1 MPRKKLLADLILAR
15 GGGEMGRLH
24 VLKNNFTAGEVS
36 SDLYGRGD
44 LASYS
49 NAAKTLR
56 NVLVQPTGGITRRP
70 GLRHISTAADN
81 GRLISFAFN
90 AEQTYLLVVT
100 PQLITILHDDSII
113 ATLSTPWTGE
123 HIKRLS
129 WAQSADTLFI
139 CHPEVA
145 PKTLTRLGPQT
156 WALSD
161 ITFVANTTLKRRYHP
176 FYHFA
181 ADTVTLTPSGTSGTI
196 TLTASTAI
204 FDPGHVGI
212 QLRLPNQDVTITE
225 VTSATAAKVTLALS
239 LPNTAAIADWSE
251 QAFSSYRG
259 WPSSVV
265 FAQDRLVFGGAKSI
279 PNRIWMSR
287 TSDLFNFDLGI
298 GEDDD
303 AIEFGLLSEQVDA
316 IRTLHSG
323 LTLFVLTTG
332 GEWQITGEPLTPAT
346 VQAKR
351 QTTVGSPPD
360 RIVPPRAVEG
370 ATVFAARSGRQIR
383 ELLYTDAEAA
393 YQARELSVLASHLV
407 IDPIDMDYADKSRVL
422 YVVMSDG
429 SLCALTLYRSENV
442 TAWTRLDTDGAF
454 QSVAV
459 VGGTV
464 YVLVKRSGDSLSD
477 FRVEKFDSTLN
488 SDAALSGETDQAQSV
503 WGGLAHLNDKWVTVI
518 ADGQPLGLYKVRG
531 GVISLAAAATHIEA
545 GLPFAH
551 SIEPLPPADNGE
563 LQGEPLRLIRA
574 IFRIKDTSTLM
585 VDVGRGPRLVPLQN
599 IGAMTFDRPPVT
611 FTGDVTVRAL
621 GWHRTALD
629 PLWRITQTNPCS
641 FTLLSVNCELKVND

>member
-1 MPRKKLLADLILAR
+1 
-15 GGGEMGRLH
+15 MGRLR

-36 SDLYGRGD
+36 SDLYGRSD

-49 NAAKTLR
+49 NAAKKLR
-56 NVLVQPTGGITRRP
+56 NVLVQPTGGVTRRP
-70 GLRHISTAADN
+70 GLRHISAAAGI
-81 GRLISFAFN
+81 GRLIGFAFN
-90 AEQTYLLVVT
+90 AEQTYVLVVT
-100 PQLITILHDDSII
+100 HQQITILHDDVII
-113 ATLSTPWTGE
+113 ATLPAPWTAE

-145 PKTLTRLGPQT
+145 PKTLTRIGPQA
-156 WALSD
+156 WDLSD

-176 FYHFA
+176 FYRFA
-181 ADTVTLTPSGTSGTI
+181 ADTVTLTPSGTSGTV
-196 TLTASTAI
+196 TLTASAAI
-204 FDPGHVGI
+204 FDPGHVGV
-212 QLRLPNQDVTITE
+212 QLRLPNQDVTLTE
-225 VTSATAAKVTLALS
+225 IISATAVKVTLALS
-239 LPNTAAIADWSE
+239 LPNTSAITDWSE

-279 PNRIWMSR
+279 PNRIWMSC

-316 IRTLHSG
+316 IRAMHSG

-346 VQAKR
+346 VQASR
-351 QTTVGSPPD
+351 QTTVGSHPD

-370 ATVFAARSGRQIR
+370 ATLFAARSGRQIR

-393 YQARELSVLASHLV
+393 YQARDLSVLATHLV
-407 IDPIDMDYADKSRVL
+407 VDPVDMDYADKSRVL

-429 SLCALTLYRSENV
+429 SLGALTLYRSENV

-464 YVLVKRSGDSLSD
+464 YVLVKRPGDSLND
-477 FRVEKFDSTLN
+477 FRIEKFDQGLN
-488 SDAALSGETDQAQSV
+488 SDGALSGETDQAQSV

-518 ADGQPLGLYKVRG
+518 ADGQSLGLYKVRG
-531 GVISLAAAATHIEA
+531 GVISLSAAATHIEV

-574 IFRIKDTSTLM
+574 TFRIKDTPALM

-599 IGAMTFDRPPVT
+599 IGAMTFNSPPVAY
-611 FTGDVTVRAL
+611 TGDVTVRAL
-621 GWHRTALD
+621 GWHRAALD